1 MDVRS
6 RAMVLPSPQ
15 ATYPKLPKVFEMY
28 KTEIALHIKFLHRL
42 LTSVCSAPV
51 GLLQMLQICQ

>member
-1 MDVRS
+1 
-6 RAMVLPSPQ
+6 MVLPSPQ
-15 ATYPKLPKVFEMY
+15 ATYPKLPKVFEMC